1 MRRSSPPHTGAW
13 LMASSAGAST
23 TATASLLCSVSFNDI
38 ISRVD
43 IPNQESTSPRLTSW
57 ATAGGRLTC
66 LPLCLGCLCLSSSCS
81 LSGNNRAFWIIS
93 KKIFLIQRSEAGHGQ
108 GDSRVW
114 GEQAEGRLQEV
125 DHGISQEASG
135 HILLTH
141 DDDSSA
147 CR

>member
-1 MRRSSPPHTGAW
+1 
-13 LMASSAGAST
+13 MASSAGAST

-108 GDSRVW
+108 GDSSGW